1 MCRPD
6 WRFHLPE
13 KRPNFTIIATESKLM
28 TDRRWYLSCAFWLL
42 ALGAALSFDSRSV
55 AAQELKISHQFA
67 ARVDARDQA
76 AQVFIDEARKLAP
89 HLKFGLYPESA
100 LKIKPAAQFDALVS
114 GQLAM
119 SVYPLE
125 YAAPKVP
132 EFAIATFPF
141 IPADL
146 KMAMRLKGSPFH
158 ARLQRVAEANGVHI
172 LTWWWLAGSAA
183 CKNGTVIG
191 PDTVKGVRLRTPGG
205 SLDGLFGKAGAAVK
219 QHSASSEMYQ
229 LLRDGTLDC
238 AVTSMESLVSYR
250 IFEQSVNATLGG
262 YKFFMIFE
270 PLLISKII
278 WDGLTVDEQTALER
292 AAEIADVF
300 FEGTQKEAEQ
310 KTTEAFQKAGA
321 KVGRLELAD
330 YEAWLKMS
338 KDEIWPGYRKLSQ
351 TADELFVSLLQ
362 SAMRHSN
369 GDAGASQTTKTG
381 NE

>member
-1 MCRPD
+1 MFR
-6 WRFHLPE
+6 LLV
-13 KRPNFTIIATESKLM
+13 IAA
-28 TDRRWYLSCAFWLL
+28 AF
-42 ALGAALSFDSRSV
+42 SV
-55 AAQELKISHQFA
+55 ACGSATTQELKISHQFA

-76 AQVFIDEARKLAP
+76 AQVFIDEAHRYAP
-89 HLKFGLYPESA
+89 HLKFGLYPEST
-100 LKIKPAAQFDALVS
+100 LKIKPVAQFDALVS

-158 ARLQRVAEANGVHI
+158 TRLQRVAEANGVHI

-183 CKNGTVIG
+183 CKRGTVVG
-191 PDTVKGVRLRTPGG
+191 PTTVNGVRLRTPGG
-205 SLDGLFGKAGAAVK
+205 SLDSLFGKAGAAVT
-219 QHSASSEMYQ
+219 QHTASSDIYQ
-229 LLRDGTLDC
+229 YLREGTLDC

-250 IFEQSVNATLGG
+250 IFEQSTTATLGG

-278 WDGLTVDEQTALER
+278 WDGLTVDEQTAFER
-292 AAEIADVF
+292 AAAAADTF

-310 KTTEAFQKAGA
+310 KTSEAFQKAGA
-321 KVGRLELAD
+321 KVSKLELAD

-338 KDEIWPGYRKLSQ
+338 KDQIWPEYRKLSQ

-362 SAMRHSN
+362 SATRPSN
-369 GDAGASQTTKTG
+369 GEATPTKATKTG